1 VRAVQPDP
9 ATAPAAAT
17 GDDRPD
23 AALVELLRAGDAD
36 AFARIVAQWSPA
48 MLRVAGTFT
57 SSASAEDVVQE
68 TWLAV
73 VDGLDRFEGRSS
85 LRTWV
90 FRILANRARTRGAG
104 ERRSVPWSAVA
115 ADTAATVEAG
125 RFRGPADPWPGHWTS
140 AGAPRRWVPA
150 PEDAAVAGEIRARL
164 AAALA
169 VLPERQRVVVSLRDV
184 HGLDSEEV
192 CAALGI
198 TAANQRVLLHRG
210 RARLRSELESYYR
223 EEASA

>member
-1 VRAVQPDP
+1 VQPDLPTSP
-9 ATAPAAAT
+9 AVAGGAI
-17 GDDRPD
+17 GPD

-36 AFARIVAQWSPA
+36 AFAQIVERWSPA
-48 MLRVAGTFT
+48 MLRVAVTFAG
-57 SSASAEDVVQE
+57 SASAEDVVQE

-73 VDGLDRFEGRSS
+73 INGLDRFEGRSS

-104 ERRSVPWSAVA
+104 ERRSVPWSAVP

-150 PEDAAVAGEIRARL
+150 PEDAAVAGEIRAL
-164 AAALA
+164 LSAALNA
-169 VLPERQRVVVSLRDV
+169 LPERQRDVVSLRDV
-184 HGLDSEEV
+184 HGLDSDEV

-223 EEASA
+223 EEESA